1 MESKRFFFLV
11 NQMQCLQATAVQ
23 FPERWRFY
31 SHLAGNGSRRGQLV
45 PWLAWGFLK
54 HNCPLCAATE
64 VFLHNHLEPRK
75 ARFFFDSMKGGLAS
89 KIRPHRPVMMMKLNL
104 SFAGMSCLSSTLTRR
119 KSWKPSFKHSFNFWV
134 RFLEDRWDP
143 SWPRYCFFPA
153 TDRAGQRIAVEGPS
167 VRDSV

>member
-1 MESKRFFFLV
+1 
-11 NQMQCLQATAVQ
+11 MQCLQAIAVK

-31 SHLAGNGSRRGQLV
+31 FHLAGNGSRRGQLV
-45 PWLAWGFLK
+45 PRLAWGFFQPEL
-54 HNCPLCAATE
+54 PTLCGKTE

-75 ARFFFDSMKGGLAS
+75 ARFFL
-89 KIRPHRPVMMMKLNL
+89 IRWKVDWQARYDPMVPSRWWSL
-104 SFAGMSCLSSTLTRR
+104 SLSVAGMSCLSSTLTRR